1 MERREVRVV
10 SVKERVDQIA
20 RKQVKLMQRTKDKT
34 ERDYHLMMWAGFLTG
49 LRLTNAITQ
58 EEYNHYYEELR
69 KLSVKLNAA

>member
-1 MERREVRVV
+1 
-10 SVKERVDQIA
+10 
-20 RKQVKLMQRTKDKT
+20 MQRTKDKT